1 MLSLGPQTHIKEFTI
16 RKVNSIYLITS
27 MTKNKTTRTDK
38 PFKIVTVGPSEL
50 SKSVD
55 QLIKKKPKP
64 KSPLHQDLVKAVW
77 RVEMSRVC

>member
-1 MLSLGPQTHIKEFTI
+1 MLSLEPQTHIKEFTI

-27 MTKNKTTRTDK
+27 TTKNKTTRTDK

-50 SKSVD
+50 SKSVE
-55 QLIKKKPKP
+55 LIKKQPKP

>member
-1 MLSLGPQTHIKEFTI
+1 MLSLEPQTHIKEFTI

-50 SKSVD
+50 SKSVE
-55 QLIKKKPKP
+55 LIKKQPKP
-64 KSPLHQDLVKAVW
+64 KSPLHPDLVKAVW

>member
-1 MLSLGPQTHIKEFTI
+1 MLSLEPQTHIKEFTI

-50 SKSVD
+50 SKSVE
-55 QLIKKKPKP
+55 LIKKQPKP

>member
-1 MLSLGPQTHIKEFTI
+1 
-16 RKVNSIYLITS
+16 

-50 SKSVD
+50 SKSVE
-55 QLIKKKPKP
+55 LIKKQPKP

-77 RVEMSRVC
+77 RVEMSRVY